1 MPVGDERKSATDMPV
16 ESGPAPVEGRDKVV
30 EEAKV
35 EIRSDLDI
43 IVARQKGRALAAALE
58 FSPSELTLV
67 ATAISELARN
77 IVQYAKR
84 GDILLRWI
92 ERGGLRGIMVRA
104 CDRGPGI
111 EDIQRVLQGGY
122 STSRSLGLGLSGVK
136 RLMDEFEID
145 SRLGWGT
152 QVTVRKWVKR

>member
-1 MPVGDERKSATDMPV
+1 MPVDDERKFVDTPV
-16 ESGPAPVEGRDKVV
+16 ETGPPTMESREKVI

-77 IVQYAKR
+77 IVLYAKR
-84 GDILLRWI
+84 GDVTLRWI

-111 EDIQRVLQGGY
+111 EDVQRVLQGGY
-122 STSRSLGLGLSGVK
+122 STSRSLGLGLSGVR

-145 SRLGWGT
+145 TRVGWGT